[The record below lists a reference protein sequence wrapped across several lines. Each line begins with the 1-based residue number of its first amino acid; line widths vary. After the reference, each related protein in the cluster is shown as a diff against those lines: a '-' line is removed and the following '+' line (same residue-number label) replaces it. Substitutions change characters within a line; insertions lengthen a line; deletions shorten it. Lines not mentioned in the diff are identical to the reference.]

1 MISQSPPWPRYIA
14 LAGIWLLI
22 LAGLYIMNQQN
33 SLLVHSLVEMF
44 GVVVAGGIFMT
55 GWNSRHFQDN
65 NYFPFL
71 GLGYLFVGLM
81 EMIHFLSH
89 PGLGVLAAD
98 KWSPNLAIELQIAT
112 RLIESVSLL
121 IAPWFIGRKLKVGY
135 IFSGYLM
142 ATSLGLSLSFSRR
155 FLPIYFLEGRGTTAL
170 GKGSEIVICLIL
182 FASILYLIRKRRE
195 FDPQVVRLLL
205 ISIMMTIGSELT
217 ATFAISM
224 DSYFMLTAHFLKLFS
239 FYLIYKAIIEIG
251 MMKPYQLLFRNLKQS
266 EELFRESSN
275 RCEVSLGQSKRELTI
290 RNQISDIFLTVP
302 DDRMY
307 GQVLEV
313 ILKALDSQYG
323 FFGYLNQDGEM
334 VFASLTKDIWEAC
347 QMSCKKLVFSRQE
360 WGGLWG
366 QALIEHRTIR
376 SNEPSM
382 VPKGHIPI
390 TRSLIVPI
398 IYQDKIIGEI
408 AVANKATD
416 YTDKDQE
423 LLEVI
428 VNSKL
433 APILYARLESETREQ
448 ERQKAEKALRAAY
461 AELDQI
467 FNTAA
472 DGMWVVDKNFTVIR
486 VNNTLSVMAGL
497 DQDKI
502 VGEKCYRIF
511 SGAACHTTSCP
522 LIRILQGEDRVE
534 YDVVKHTLDGRE
546 IFCLATITPFLAPDG
561 ELIGIVEDFKD
572 ISERKR
578 MEEELRRAKEE
589 EEAKYLRLVEQA
601 NDGVM
606 IIQDEKLVFVNRA
619 MTEIVGYRVEEMIG
633 QPHWKFLAPE
643 CRDLLIERCRL
654 RLAGQPVP
662 SFYEA
667 KFQAKDGVIKEVEI
681 SAGVIQYQAKAAI
694 LGIIRDIS
702 SRKRMEE
709 ELLKV
714 QKLES
719 IGLLAGGIAHD
730 FNNLLAAIIGNLSL
744 IEMYL
749 KSGSGSIIET
759 LKNTEIASQ
768 QARELTQQL
777 LTFSKGGSP
786 VRKAASVANLLRDA
800 ARLSLSG
807 SNVTCR
813 LYLPDDLWWAEI
825 DEGQINQVI
834 NNLLINAD
842 QAMPGGGIIELRA
855 ENVVV
860 RESDNLPLKGGEYIR
875 VSVKDRGIGIPKEY
889 LPHIFDP
896 YFTTKQKGSG
906 LGLAISY
913 SIIKKHGGYITVDS
927 KVGTGTI
934 FSFYLPA
941 SSRQALAVEDVIE
954 EEGVICGQGKILF
967 MDDQEIIRN
976 MAEEMLT
983 DLGYEVELA
992 RDGHEAVE
1000 MYQKAHESGNDF
1012 DAVILD
1018 LTVPGGIG
1026 GSDVI
1031 GKLLKIDPEVR
1042 AIVSSGYSAD
1052 PIMSEYERYGFKGVV
1067 AKPYKLEDLS
1077 RELHR
1082 VLKGSRGDRDEHG
1095 LKPPI
1100 EFANCCAASSGEE
1113 EK

>member
-14 LAGIWLLI
+14 LAGGWLLI
-22 LAGLYIMNQQN
+22 LAGLYMMNQQN
-33 SLLVHSLVEMF
+33 SLLAHSLVEMF
-44 GVVVAGGIFMT
+44 GVVVAGGVFMT
-55 GWNSRHFQDN
+55 GWNSRQFQDN

-81 EMIHFLSH
+81 EMIHLLSH

-135 IFSGYLM
+135 IFSGYLL
-142 ATSLGLSLSFSRR
+142 ATALGLSLSFSRR
-155 FLPIYFLEGRGTTAL
+155 FLPVYFFEGRGTTAL

-182 FASILYLIRKRRE
+182 FASIIYLIRKRRE
-195 FDPQVVRLLL
+195 FDPQVVRLLF

-224 DSYFMLTAHFLKLFS
+224 DSHSMLTAHFLKLFS
-239 FYLIYKAIIEIG
+239 FYLIYKAIVEIG

-307 GQVLEV
+307 SQVLDI

-323 FFGYLNQDGEM
+323 FFGYVNQ
-334 VFASLTKDIWEAC
+334 V
-347 QMSCKKLVFSRQE
+347 
-360 WGGLWG
+360 
-366 QALIEHRTIR
+366 
-376 SNEPSM
+376 
-382 VPKGHIPI
+382 
-390 TRSLIVPI
+390 
-398 IYQDKIIGEI
+398 GEI

-448 ERQKAEKALRAAY
+448 ERQKAEESLRAAY

-467 FNTAA
+467 FDTAA

-486 VNNTLSVMAGL
+486 VNNTLSVMAGF

-511 SGAACHTTSCP
+511 PGATCHTTSCP
-522 LIRILQGEDRVE
+522 MVRILQGEDRVE

-546 IFCLATITPFLAPDG
+546 IFCLANITPFLAPDG

-572 ISERKR
+572 IGERKR

-601 NDGVM
+601 NDGVV

-619 MTEIVGYRVEEMIG
+619 MTEIVGYTVEEMIG

-643 CRDLLIERCRL
+643 CRDLIIERCRL

-662 SFYEA
+662 SFYET

-702 SRKRMEE
+702 IRKRMEE

-786 VRKAASVANLLRDA
+786 VRKSASVANLLRDA

-807 SNVTCR
+807 SNITCR

-992 RDGHEAVE
+992 RDGYEVVE
-1000 MYQKAHESGNDF
+1000 MYKKAHESGNDF

-1031 GKLLKIDPEVR
+1031 GELLKIDPEVR

-1082 VLKGSRGDRDEHG
+1082 VLKGSRGDRGDHG
-1095 LKPPI
+1095 PKPPI